1 MYDFKLCV
9 YLTRFQLYL
18 ITHLI
23 QSYSL
28 FHLFSFCR
36 IMEKKDSKS
45 AISSALD
52 AVKLFWKK

>member
-28 FHLFSFCR
+28 FNFFSFYR
-36 IMEKKDSKS
+36 IMEKKDLKS